1 MDKIKLTNDL
11 IISIENI
18 ELING
23 TLTISIREG
32 FSVDELIEIFSNTNN
47 TSVITIMTES
57 EMEVG
62 FKTGFTSFAGINYQA
77 DGLKVIELFQPIDET
92 EARLANAEATANL
105 ATAMA
110 NDLVEQNEMLFIAMD
125 SILTEIIP
133 GLMENI

>member
-1 MDKIKLTNDL
+1 MDKIKLANNL

-32 FSVDELIEIFSNTNN
+32 FTVDELITIFSDINN
-47 TSVITIMTES
+47 TSVITIITED
-57 EMEVG
+57 EIEVG
-62 FKTGFTSFAGINYQA
+62 MKTGFTSFAGINYHA
-77 DGLKVIELFQPIDET
+77 DGLKVVELFQPVDDT
-92 EARLANAEATANL
+92 EARLAQAEATAQL

-110 NDLVEQNEMLFIAMD
+110 NTVAEQNEMLFIAMD